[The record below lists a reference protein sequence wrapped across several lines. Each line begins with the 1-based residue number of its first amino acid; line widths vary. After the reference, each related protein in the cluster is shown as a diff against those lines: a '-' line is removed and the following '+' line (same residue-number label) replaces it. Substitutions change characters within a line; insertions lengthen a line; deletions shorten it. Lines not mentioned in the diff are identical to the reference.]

1 MARVVH
7 FEITADDPERAAN
20 FYAKVFNWKL
30 QRWEGGQ
37 PYWLASTGEKGSA
50 GIDGAIMGRHDS
62 GQKVI
67 NTVDVESWDEAAR
80 AIEAAGG
87 KVGDKQVIPN
97 VGTFAYCQDTEGNL
111 FGIMEAAPGS
121 MAAP

>member
-7 FEITADDPERAAN
+7 FEITADDPERAAD
-20 FYAKVFNWKL
+20 FYAHVFGWKVQQWTGS
-30 QRWEGGQ
+30 QA
-37 PYWLASTGEKGSA
+37 YWLATTGEPGSR
-50 GIDGAIMGRHDS
+50 GIDGAIMHRHDS

-67 NTVDVESWDEAAR
+67 NTVGVESWDEAAK

-87 KVGDKQVIPN
+87 KVGDKTVIPA

-121 MAAP
+121 LASS

>member
-7 FEITADDPERAAN
+7 FEITADDPERAAD
-20 FYAKVFNWKL
+20 FYGKVFGWKY
-30 QRWEGGQ
+30 QRAPGSQ
-37 PYWLASTGEKGSA
+37 PYWLATIGERGMG
-50 GIDGAIMGRHDS
+50 GINGAIMHRHDS

-67 NTVDVESWDEAAR
+67 NTIGVESWEEAAR

-87 KVGDKQVIPN
+87 KVGDQTVIPG

-111 FGIMEAAPGS
+111 FGIIEEAPGS
-121 MAAP
+121 MAPS